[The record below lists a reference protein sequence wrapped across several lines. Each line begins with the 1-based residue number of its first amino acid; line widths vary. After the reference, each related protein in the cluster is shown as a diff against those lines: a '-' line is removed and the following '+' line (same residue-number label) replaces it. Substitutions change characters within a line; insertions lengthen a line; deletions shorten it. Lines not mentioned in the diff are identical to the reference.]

1 MNAEDLKDR
10 IVSRLYA
17 AFGDDTGALFG
28 IHDRAAVEAIVR
40 QTLLIEHSGA
50 RIQEEVKEKNE

>member
-1 MNAEDLKDR
+1 MNVEDLKDR
-10 IVSRLYA
+10 IVSCLYE

-50 RIQEEVKEKNE
+50 RSQMRR